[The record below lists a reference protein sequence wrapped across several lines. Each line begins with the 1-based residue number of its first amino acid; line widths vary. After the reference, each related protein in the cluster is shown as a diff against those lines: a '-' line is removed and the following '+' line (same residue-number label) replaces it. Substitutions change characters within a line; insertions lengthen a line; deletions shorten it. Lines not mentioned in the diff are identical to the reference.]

1 MYILDTNTVSELR
14 KVAMRRGDKNVAAW
28 ASRVEIEDQY
38 LSAISIQELEIGI
51 LLAERKDPSKGAVL
65 RNWMT
70 RQVLHHFRDRILAV
84 DSAVALRSAHLHTQR
99 TRPISDA
106 LIAATAFVHR
116 LSVVTRNVRDFHD
129 TGVNVIDPWLPQ

>member
-14 KVAMRRGDKNVAAW
+14 KVAMRRADKNVAAW
-28 ASRVEIEDQY
+28 AASVEIEDQY

-51 LLAERKDPSKGAVL
+51 LLAERKDPFKGAVL
-65 RNWMT
+65 RQWMT
-70 RQVLHHFRDRILAV
+70 RQVLHHFRDRILAI
-84 DSAVALRSAHLHTQR
+84 DSAVALRSAHLHIQR

-106 LIAATAFVHR
+106 LIAATAFVHG

-129 TGVNVIDPWLPQ
+129 TGVNVIDPWLAQ